1 MPVRERPEL
10 DLIEP
15 ADYVHTDA
23 PLKTP
28 IALATTPLGPMP
40 SLTANFAGMS
50 YLDGYCVG
58 GQRGNVHPP
67 DSNGD
72 VGLNHYIEGTML

>member
-58 GQRGNVHPP
+58 GSAVTFTRLTPMG
-67 DSNGD
+67 
-72 VGLNHYIEGTML
+72 MWA